1 MIYDFKNIYNL
12 TFQVS
17 LYPWCNFTGPY
28 PVKHPKIIRPEP
40 MKVDWTHPDDVQY
53 EGLIKCKIIAPKGL
67 YLPVLPF
74 RIPDDQRLLFPLC
87 VKCAQKFKTEHT
99 ICFEEYSCPHK
110 DEDRFFTTTI
120 TVRLLNNQ
128 HFLLTL

>member
-1 MIYDFKNIYNL
+1 MQNN
-12 TFQVS
+12 
-17 LYPWCNFTGPY
+17 C
-28 PVKHPKIIRPEP
+28 
-40 MKVDWTHPDDVQY
+40 
-53 EGLIKCKIIAPKGL
+53 PKGTI
-67 YLPVLPF
+67 LPVLPF
-74 RIPDDQRLLFPLC
+74 RIPDDQRLLFLLC
-87 VKCAQKFKTEHT
+87 VKCAQKFKIEHT